1 MSTDYLDK
9 WEERQKQNTE
19 IIEQQQAKIKMSKI
33 LKRISWLTRRWNL
46 SVNILSLYLHDNN
59 NSWGFKLFEVKHNFY
74 SYTLLGLDFRLPNGA
89 EVKYFVVDHFDIFF
103 LNRPLNKWAM
113 KYDDD
118 KMWGR
123 VYTNID
129 ELKYKIITTIFK

>member
-1 MSTDYLDK
+1 MKKLL
-9 WEERQKQNTE
+9 R
-19 IIEQQQAKIKMSKI
+19 
-33 LKRISWLTRRWNL
+33 RISWETRRWNL
-46 SVNILSLYLHDNN
+46 SVNILSLYLHDND
-59 NSWGFKLFEVKHNFY
+59 NSWGFRLFEVKHEFR

-89 EVKYFVVDHFDIFF
+89 EVKYFVVDNFDIFF
-103 LNRPLNKWAM
+103 LNRPLTKWAM

-123 VYTNID
+123 GYTKVD

>member
-1 MSTDYLDK
+1 
-9 WEERQKQNTE
+9 
-19 IIEQQQAKIKMSKI
+19 MSKI

-46 SVNILSLYLHDNN
+46 SVNILSLYLHDGD
-59 NSWGFKLFEVKHNFY
+59 NSWGFRLFEVKNKFY

-89 EVKYFVVDHFDIFF
+89 EVKYFVVDNFDIFF
-103 LNRPLNKWAM
+103 LNRPLTKWAT

-118 KMWGR
+118 KMWSYNNQG
-123 VYTNID
+123 TPIN

>member
-1 MSTDYLDK
+1 
-9 WEERQKQNTE
+9 
-19 IIEQQQAKIKMSKI
+19 MSKI

-89 EVKYFVVDHFDIFF
+89 EVKYLVVDHFDIFF